1 MTTAMTR
8 RLLVAGAFACGLT
21 GAVALMHLPRGRPLA
36 DAVASHLGVFCP
48 AKKVPPA
55 AAEELR
61 VRGVS
66 ALRGKDKAPARPA
79 LGWPL
84 DVGRQDN
91 VMLWARNVG
100 VRCTATQTPA
110 RVLSCAD
117 VPGAAFP
124 WGAREGIIDEIAF
137 GFAPDGRL
145 VAVQTF
151 RRALTGLQ
159 AARLYEQI
167 AEDLEA
173 RLGRKPEQVGAA
185 TAAHLEAAPMNTARL
200 RYRFADYLATVTA
213 MNLSGR
219 IGLRE
224 QYVSATGGE
233 S

>member
-1 MTTAMTR
+1 MTTGR
-8 RLLVAGAFACGLT
+8 RLLAAGAFVCGLT
-21 GAVALMHLPRGRPLA
+21 GAVALMHIPRGGPLA
-36 DAVASHLGVFCP
+36 GAVASYAGVFCP
-48 AKKVPPA
+48 ARKVTLG

-84 DVGRQDN
+84 DVGREDN

-100 VRCTATQTPA
+100 VRCTPMQTPT
-110 RVLSCAD
+110 RVLRCSD
-117 VPGAAFP
+117 VPGSAFP
-124 WGAREGIIDEIAF
+124 WGAREGIIDEVAF

-145 VAVQTF
+145 VAVQTL

-159 AARLYEQI
+159 AARLYGQI
-167 AEDLEA
+167 ADDLEA
-173 RLGRKPEQVGAA
+173 RLGRKAEQVGTA
-185 TAAHLEAAPMNTARL
+185 TAAHLEATPMNTARL

-219 IGLRE
+219 VGLRE
-224 QYVSATGGE
+224 QYLSATDGE